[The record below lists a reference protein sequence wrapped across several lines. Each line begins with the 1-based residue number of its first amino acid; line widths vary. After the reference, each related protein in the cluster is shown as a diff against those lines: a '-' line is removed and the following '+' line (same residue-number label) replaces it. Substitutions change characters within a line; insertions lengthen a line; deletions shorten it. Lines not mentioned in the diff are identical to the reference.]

1 MKNKINNDK
10 HIFNLGLIGVGRWG
24 RNIVKTISQNPS
36 LKLICVASSN
46 KDTKNLVNKD
56 CEIFKDWKDL
66 INYPGLNGVIIA
78 TPPKTHFEISENYI
92 KAGYPV
98 LIEKPLTLN
107 YEDAKKIYNLSL
119 SKNTLVMND
128 LTQLFNYK
136 FLALKDSLKLVGDI
150 KYLITKSGNHGPYR
164 NDTPVIWDWG
174 THDLSILISLM
185 GSSPEKIIFKRIKE
199 KKNIEG
205 EESLWNINCDF
216 NNEISSTSVVGNM
229 IPKCRQIGILG
240 SKGML
245 VFDDLGLHSLKFYS
259 NWTKKYLPK
268 EGGHSIALKQGNKP
282 LYSVLE
288 SFSCLV
294 RKGMK
299 KHWSLSMSVE
309 ISRLLSQCSL

>member
-1 MKNKINNDK
+1 MNNNVINDK
-10 HIFNLGLIGVGRWG
+10 HIINLGLIGVGRWG
-24 RNIVKTISQNPS
+24 GNIVKTISKNPS
-36 LKLICVASSN
+36 LKLICVASTN
-46 KDTKNLVNKD
+46 QNTKNLVNRD
-56 CEIFKDWKDL
+56 CEIFSAWKDL
-66 INYPGLNGVIIA
+66 INYPGLNGVIIS
-78 TPPKTHFEISENYI
+78 TPPKTHFIISESFI

-136 FLALKDSLKLVGDI
+136 FIALKDSLKLVGDI
-150 KYLITKSGNHGPYR
+150 KYLITKSGNYGPYR
-164 NDTPVIWDWG
+164 KDTPVIWDWG

-185 GSSPEKIIFKRIKE
+185 GFSPRKITFKKIKA
-199 KKNIEG
+199 KKNIDG

-216 NNEISSTSVVGNM
+216 NNEISSTSLVGNM
-229 IPKCRQIGILG
+229 IPKCRKIGILG

-245 VFDDLGLHSLKFYS
+245 VFDDVGVHALRFYS
-259 NWTKKYLPK
+259 NWTKKCFPK
-268 EGGHSIALKQGNKP
+268 EGGHSIKVRQDKKP

-288 SFSCLV
+288 SFSFLV
-294 RKGMK
+294 RKGVK